1 MAEEEILVG
10 VEVDARKRQIEVTTL
25 RRGKG
30 RHLHYAS
37 LRQAP
42 PEMRGEAL
50 QLIRA
55 ALQGAGYESLTEL
68 EEALTSEL
76 VVPEEEEEEAPAKKA
91 KKAKKKA

>member
-1 MAEEEILVG
+1 
-10 VEVDARKRQIEVTTL
+10 
-25 RRGKG
+25 
-30 RHLHYAS
+30 
-37 LRQAP
+37 
-42 PEMRGEAL
+42 MRGEAL